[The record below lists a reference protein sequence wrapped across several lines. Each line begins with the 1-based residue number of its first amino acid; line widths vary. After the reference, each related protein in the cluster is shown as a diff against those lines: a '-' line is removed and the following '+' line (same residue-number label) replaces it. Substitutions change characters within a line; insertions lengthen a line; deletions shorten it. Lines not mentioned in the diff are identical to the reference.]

1 MARSR
6 LVLIRLPELPE
17 IERPMDAPP
26 THHLPTEFTVD
37 QLTRPVQ
44 ATGRRELDEILTV
57 LVTNWQ
63 LLTGHWCG
71 FHIDSYLKHQ
81 ARAENM
87 LLNFAAWKKLDP
99 SYIRWIN
106 SFKELAELGFI
117 AIEDGILY
125 PTSTLTDHL
134 NAHHR

>member
-63 LLTGHWCG
+63 LLTGYWCG
-71 FHIDSYLKHQ
+71 FHIDSYLEHQ

-87 LLNFAAWKKLDP
+87 LLNFIAWKKLDP

-125 PTSTLTDHL
+125 PTSTLIDHL